1 MCPVN
6 FGDINKFYLNQIMF
20 TYFIVLIIKR
30 LGQTILHYILGTFS
44 IGLRQMGKHIIFLS
58 S

>member
-20 TYFIVLIIKR
+20 TYFIVLQ
-30 LGQTILHYILGTFS
+30 LGDYKKAMSNNSSLYPWN
-44 IGLRQMGKHIIFLS
+44 IFYWS
-58 S
+58 